1 MRKYAIPRPVYFMII
16 LMLILL
22 SFGSTYAYFSSKV
35 IATADMSMHNVNV
48 AWADMSSESTFS
60 RDGLISANF
69 SNINDI
75 VLVNKLK
82 RGESVQ
88 IQCVDNKNATVDV
101 FLSVAT
107 DEASTPVYCR
117 IKIQATYNN
126 GTEDVDFSEHIQPK
140 YKFPNSTGTL
150 ENVSI
155 HDWVYEN
162 GYYYYKQ
169 SGNLKSINGNQT
181 IRFANYIYLSEE
193 CSADL
198 LGREVSLSFTVEAVQ
213 ASASAVSSVWGI

>member
-1 MRKYAIPRPVYFMII
+1 MRKYAIPRPIYFMII

-48 AWADMSSESTFS
+48 AWADMSSESFL
-60 RDGLISANF
+60 RDALISSEF
-69 SNINDI
+69 SDINNIA
-75 VLVNKLK
+75 LVNKLK
-82 RGESVQ
+82 RGENVQ
-88 IQCVDNKNATVDV
+88 IQCVDKDGATVDV

-117 IKIQATYNN
+117 VKIQATYNN
-126 GTEDVDFSEHIQPK
+126 GTEDVDFSEYIQPK
-140 YKFPNSTGTL
+140 YKYPNSTGTL
-150 ENVSI
+150 SNVSTYG
-155 HDWVYEN
+155 WVYEN

-169 SGNLKSINGNQT
+169 GGNLKSIAGNNT
-181 IRFANYIYLSEE
+181 IRFPNYIYLSEE

-198 LGREVSLSFTVEAVQ
+198 LGREVSLSFRVEAVQ

>member
-1 MRKYAIPRPVYFMII
+1 MRKYVIPRPIYFMII
-16 LMLILL
+16 LTMILL

-48 AWADMSSESTFS
+48 AWADMSSETLARDSLMSNEFS
-60 RDGLISANF
+60 D
-69 SNINDI
+69 INNI

-88 IQCVDNKNATVDV
+88 IQCIDKKGATVDV
-101 FLSVAT
+101 FLGVAT
-107 DEASTPVYCR
+107 QDASIPVYCR
-117 IKIQATYNN
+117 VKIQATYNN
-126 GTEDVDFSEHIQPK
+126 GSTDVDFSEHIQPK
-140 YKFPNSTGTL
+140 YKYPNSTGTL
-150 ENVSI
+150 SSVSTYG
-155 HDWVYEN
+155 WVYEN

-169 SGNLKSINGNQT
+169 SGQLKSVNGNQNQ
-181 IRFANYIYLSEE
+181 RFANYIYLSEE

-213 ASASAVSSVWGI
+213 ANASAVSSAWGI